1 MICEE
6 YLQSNTMKNILFLAL
21 LPLALAGCKKDID
34 ELPEPTQTGANTFG
48 ARLNGEFWVP
58 RGFGIAPTGPTLEAR
73 YSGDNSV
80 FINASDF
87 SSSPTETEFEIYLR
101 NVTGPGT
108 YLLNQNTGRFPAQT
122 ASYGYYERRR
132 IRPLS
137 TYITSATL
145 GGRVEV
151 ARFDPINHIISGTFE
166 FQVAEKDHPDDIIAV
181 TEGRFDVKIQ

>member
-1 MICEE
+1 
-6 YLQSNTMKNILFLAL
+6 MKNILFLSLLAL
-21 LPLALAGCKKDID
+21 TLAGCKKDID
-34 ELPEPTQTGANTFG
+34 ELPEPTQTGENTFG

-73 YSGDNSV
+73 YSGNNSV

-87 SSSPTETEFEIYLR
+87 SSSPTETEFEICLR

-108 YLLNQNTGRFPAQT
+108 YLLNQTTERFPAQT

-137 TYITSATL
+137 VYITSAVK

-151 ARFDPINHIISGTFE
+151 TRFDPVNHIISGTFE
-166 FQVAEKDHPDDIIAV
+166 FQAAEKDHPDDVITV
-181 TEGRFDVKIQ
+181 TQGRFDVKIQ